1 MADWP
6 QLSKLRSRMT
16 SGADRARYAGYA
28 LLLLIPLLAVTL
40 YPEQHLEKDG
50 ARHFAYLHSIVFDQ
64 DFDFEN
70 EYKAIWPSFRNRPW
84 YLESTGKVPNE
95 SPIGPA
101 LFWLPAF
108 LLVVFL
114 GIDPSGYGW
123 ASQAAAVF
131 TSALAFS
138 MGLFLALHL
147 LRKYVDSED
156 PDSQWLGYPLL
167 SVATVT
173 FGSFFIYWWLF
184 QGLYG
189 HALAVGV
196 CTAFVWYWDR
206 VFDSDKSSH
215 WVILGA
221 IGGLVTLV
229 RWQNLVLPLLAVLIK
244 AAYSKDRT
252 RSVLGLAAFGAAL
265 AVVFSPQLLVW
276 KSIYGSWLT
285 IPQQTF
291 FHWDKPY
298 LIDMLFSPR
307 YGLLTFSPVMY
318 LAVVGLVAGA
328 IWKKKP
334 LFLLGTAFLL
344 VSIYVNACAGDWYA
358 GATFGPRRMDALF
371 VFFVFGTSLSLVAIL
386 RWIRRRPETMLV
398 ALFLGASVFTG
409 IMLKGFQERQYNVG
423 MALAHEFPLRSWE
436 AVLDTVGWPP
446 SLPAELY
453 YMAHDGIA
461 PSKSRDAYSA
471 TAGSSPTSEPSSST
485 MKEPSSST

>member
-6 QLSKLRSRMT
+6 QRSKLRSGMT

-28 LLLLIPLLAVTL
+28 LLLLIPLFAVVL

-70 EYKAIWPSFRNRPW
+70 EYQAIWPSFRNRPW
-84 YLESTGKVPNE
+84 YLESTGEVPNE

-101 LFWLPAF
+101 LFWLPAY
-108 LLVVFL
+108 LIVVFL
-114 GIDPSGYGW
+114 GIDPTGYGW

-138 MGLFLALHL
+138 IGVLLAFQL
-147 LRKYVDSED
+147 LCKYSRTASSNSTRSASNGSGPPGSDDHVVVTGDL
-156 PDSQWLGYPLL
+156 DSQWLGYPLL
-167 SVATVT
+167 SVATVA

-206 VFDSDKSSH
+206 MFDSDKLSH
-215 WVILGA
+215 WIILGA

-244 AAYSKDRT
+244 VAYSKDRA
-252 RSVLGLAAFGAAL
+252 RSALGLAAFGATL

-285 IPQQTF
+285 VPQQTF

-307 YGLLTFSPVMY
+307 YGLLAFSPVMY
-318 LAVVGLVAGA
+318 LAVVGLIVGA
-328 IWKKKP
+328 VWKRKP
-334 LFLLGTAFLL
+334 LFVLGSVFLL

-358 GATFGPRRMDALF
+358 GATFGPRRMDGLF
-371 VFFVFGTSLSLVAIL
+371 VFFVFGTSLAMVAIM
-386 RWIRRRPETMLV
+386 RWIRRRPETVLV
-398 ALFLGASVFTG
+398 ALFLGASLFTG
-409 IMLKGFQERQYNVG
+409 IMLR
-423 MALAHEFPLRSWE
+423 
-436 AVLDTVGWPP
+436 
-446 SLPAELY
+446 
-453 YMAHDGIA
+453 
-461 PSKSRDAYSA
+461 
-471 TAGSSPTSEPSSST
+471 AG
-485 MKEPSSST
+485 